1 MRGSHQSTG
10 SKREHLRGE
19 EEKDEDPG
27 AVPTC
32 CRHNAVR
39 AFTAE
44 LGQQACL
51 ARAREAYADQVI
63 LWACR
68 RRTLAAECSKTL
80 PREGKY
86 GSLIRL

>member
-1 MRGSHQSTG
+1 MAFGNGTAF
-10 SKREHLRGE
+10 KACGE
-19 EEKDEDPG
+19 
-27 AVPTC
+27 
-32 CRHNAVR
+32 HNAIR

-44 LGQQACL
+44 LGQQAGL

-68 RRTLAAECSKTL
+68 WWTLAAECSKTL